1 MPLEEPE
8 VREREQVPEEAKRDR
23 DNEVPEE
30 GVFVVYFFS

>member
-8 VREREQVPEEAKRDR
+8 VREREQVPEESKRDR

-30 GVFVVYFFS
+30 GVFVVHFFS

>member
-8 VREREQVPEEAKRDR
+8 VREREQVPEEAKRDG
-23 DNEVPEE
+23 DDEATEE